1 MITAQKLDYKIR
13 CYEPGDED
21 AVLRLLELCLP
32 SAASRWDSP
41 ALWRWKHQQNP
52 FGQSYVLV
60 AEADD
65 GAIVGVRALMR
76 WKFSNPTGA
85 IGAVRPVDTATHP
98 SFRRFGIFARLTKQA
113 MADIQAEGVSLVFN
127 TPNTMSLPGYIKM
140 GWSPI
145 GTVRPLVKLV
155 NPIKAVAKM
164 ATAKARSGQERPSPA
179 VNSLDPLAESMSVGR
194 LLGHTGLDTLLQQDA
209 ALNTNQLCTE
219 KSAGYLKWRYQ
230 DQVSFTYLALLA
242 EKAAHPAGQLP
253 GELDGELDGSIIV
266 RPYQANGLRG
276 LIIEELLL
284 ASPEPKVVARLLGEA
299 VRVFNA
305 DVLTAYFNP
314 ASVQHTLL
322 KSNGF
327 RRDLRKKVNVVMREL
342 NPSPGPNPQLAQTWG
357 LSMGDLEFL

>member
-1 MITAQKLDYKIR
+1 MITAEKLDYKIR
-13 CYEPGDED
+13 CYEPEDED

-32 SAASRWDSP
+32 SATSRWDSP

-52 FGQSYVLV
+52 FGKSYALV

-76 WKFSNPTGA
+76 WRFSNPTGA
-85 IGAVRPVDTATHP
+85 IDAVRPVDTATHP

-155 NPIKAVAKM
+155 NPIEAVAKM
-164 ATAKARSGQERPSPA
+164 AMARARSNQERPSPA
-179 VNSLDPLAESMSVGR
+179 VNSLESLPESMSVGY
-194 LLGHTGLDTLLQQDA
+194 LLNHTGLDTLLQQDA
-209 ALNTNQLCTE
+209 ALNTDQLRTE

-230 DQVSFTYLALLA
+230 DPVSFTYLALLA
-242 EKAAHPAGQLP
+242 EKAGRLP
-253 GELDGELDGSIIV
+253 GKLDGSIIV

-276 LIIEELLL
+276 LVIEELLL
-284 ASPEPKVVARLLGEA
+284 ASPEPKVVARLVGEA
-299 VRVFNA
+299 VRVFSA

-314 ASVQHTLL
+314 ASVQHSLL

-342 NPSPGPNPQLAQTWG
+342 NPSPGPNPKLAQTWG